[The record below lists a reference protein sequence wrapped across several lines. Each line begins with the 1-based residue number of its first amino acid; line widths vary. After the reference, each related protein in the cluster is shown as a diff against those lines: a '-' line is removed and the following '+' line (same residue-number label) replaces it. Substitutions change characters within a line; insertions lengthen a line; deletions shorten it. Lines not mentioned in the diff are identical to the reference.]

1 MYHRVWL
8 APIQKP
14 RSHQNI
20 VILDYDDTL
29 LPTTFLNPA
38 DEQDMQEIAKKH
50 KTQLQKIETQI
61 MTLLEN
67 YLKVSRVLII
77 TNAKRGW
84 VEFSSS
90 ILLPKVH
97 DMIMKFIP
105 VISARAEFEN
115 QFLG

>member
-1 MYHRVWL
+1 M
-8 APIQKP
+8 
-14 RSHQNI
+14 
-20 VILDYDDTL
+20 ILDYDDTI

-38 DEQDMQEIAKKH
+38 DERDMESIAKKH
-50 KTQLQKIETQI
+50 RVQLQAIESQI

-67 YLKVSRVLII
+67 YLRVSRVLII

-97 DMIMKFIP
+97 AMILKFIP
-105 VISARAEFEN
+105 VISARAEFE
-115 QFLG
+115 Q